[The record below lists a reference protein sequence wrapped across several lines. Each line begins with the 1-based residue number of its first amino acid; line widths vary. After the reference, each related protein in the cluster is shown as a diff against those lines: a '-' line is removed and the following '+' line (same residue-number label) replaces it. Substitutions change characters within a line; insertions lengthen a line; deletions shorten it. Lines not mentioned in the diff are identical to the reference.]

1 MDSFNS
7 HTLSGADFFFPL
19 STQMYDLRV
28 KGLNLAQWS
37 EEFVINENAKY
48 LMQPNVLFLF
58 EILDFNA

>member
-1 MDSFNS
+1 
-7 HTLSGADFFFPL
+7 
-19 STQMYDLRV
+19 MYDLRV